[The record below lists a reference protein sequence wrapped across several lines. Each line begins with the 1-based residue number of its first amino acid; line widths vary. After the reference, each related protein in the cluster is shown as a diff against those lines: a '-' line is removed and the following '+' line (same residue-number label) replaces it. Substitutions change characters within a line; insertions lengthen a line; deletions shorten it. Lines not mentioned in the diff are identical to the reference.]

1 MLPGGHFDL
10 DLISDL
16 PGQVTLVAS
25 GKGVERAFH
34 NEAGGH
40 RYQRVPPTEKRGRV
54 HTSTVTVAVLAVP
67 EQRELHIDQKDL
79 EWKTCR
85 GSGAGGQHRNTTD
98 SAVQLTHLPTGVSVR
113 CESERSQHQNK
124 ALALDVL
131 RARLGQTQ
139 AAEARTGRNAA
150 RREQVGSGMRADKV
164 RTIAIQRDQVHD
176 HGTGRRMSAKA
187 YLRGEVDGL
196 WA

>member
-1 MLPGGHFDL
+1 
-10 DLISDL
+10 
-16 PGQVTLVAS
+16 VAS

-67 EQRELHIDQKDL
+67 EQRELRIDQKDL

-131 RARLGQTQ
+131 RARIGQAQ
-139 AAEARTGRNAA
+139 AAEVRTGRNAA
-150 RREQVGSGMRADKV
+150 RRQQVGSGMRADKV

-176 HGTGRRMSAKA
+176 HRTGRRMSAKA
-187 YLRGEVDGL
+187 YLRGSVDGL